1 MADEMEVVEEHDA
14 AGPSKGGDG
23 FMAPVAGLSTPWVE
37 KYRPETLGDVIAH
50 TDIVSTC
57 ERQIHRPSPDVSR
70 LFLPRFWCGAP
81 YHHHLMCIDSAPGEV
96 SVQAS

>member
-1 MADEMEVVEEHDA
+1 MADEMEVVEEHAA
-14 AGPSKGGDG
+14 AGPSKGGDS

-57 ERQIHRPSPDVSR
+57 ERQIHRPSPVSR
-70 LFLPRFWCGAP
+70 ALLAPFLVRRTLPSPSHVYRFCP
-81 YHHHLMCIDSAPGEV
+81 
-96 SVQAS
+96 